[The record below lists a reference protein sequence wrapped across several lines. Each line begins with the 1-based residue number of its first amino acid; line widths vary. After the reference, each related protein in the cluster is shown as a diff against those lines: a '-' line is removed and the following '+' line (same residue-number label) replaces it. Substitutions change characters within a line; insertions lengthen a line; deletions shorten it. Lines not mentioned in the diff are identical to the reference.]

1 MSETDLIKRCKRG
14 DRGAFNELVLKFQS
28 PVINMA
34 YSMLSD
40 YSDADDAAQEVFIR
54 VYHGINS
61 FRENSSLTTWIYR
74 ITSNVCADMLR
85 KRQRAGETISINA
98 PPDDEGRQ
106 TEIKDTA
113 PEPEEKIEQNERQKA
128 VRDAIANLRSE
139 YREVITLCD
148 IEQLSYDET
157 AEILRCPV
165 GTVKSRLNRARNQLR
180 KILIKN
186 KDIF

>member
-14 DRGAFNELVLKFQS
+14 DRDAFNELVLKFQS
-28 PVINMA
+28 SVINMA
-34 YSMLSD
+34 YGMLSD
-40 YSDADDAAQEVFIR
+40 YSDADDAAQEVFMR
-54 VYHGINS
+54 VYRGMNS

-74 ITSNVCADMLR
+74 ITSNVCSDILR
-85 KRQRAGETISINA
+85 KRKRTCGTISINA
-98 PPDDEGRQ
+98 PPDDDGRQ

-113 PEPEEKIEQNERQKA
+113 PEPEETVEQNERQKA
-128 VRDAIANLRSE
+128 VRDAIATLRVE
-139 YREVITLCD
+139 YREVIILCD
-148 IEQLSYDET
+148 IEQLSYDEVS
-157 AEILRCPV
+157 EILRCPV